1 MEYPQYNPLSDS
13 LPLSDDELQSLDHL
27 LQALPGA
34 AAMNIENLDGYLTA
48 LLVGPIDLSQRPGA
62 DWLPTVW
69 GGDAAEGNAPF
80 ASSKQRKRATLLV
93 LRHLRHLDG
102 QLKDAEKDPGAWQ
115 PIFSVAEVQER
126 EWVDAEDWCAGFLRA
141 VELAPEPWG
150 ALFDDPQLGPALVPI
165 ALLGGDDS
173 ELGEA
178 DAQRLAD
185 PEVCDELSR
194 AAADAVMLLRERRAR
209 SA

>member
-1 MEYPQYNPLSDS
+1 MEYPQYNPLSDN
-13 LPLSDDELQSLDHL
+13 LPLSDDELQALDQM

-34 AAMNIENLDGYLTA
+34 TMNIENLDGYLTA
-48 LLVGPIDLSQRPGA
+48 LLVGPPGLASRPGA
-62 DWLPTVW
+62 EWLPAVW
-69 GGDAAEGNAPF
+69 GGDGEGNAPF

-102 QLKDAEKDPGAWQ
+102 QLQDASEDASAWQ
-115 PIFSVAEVQER
+115 PVFSVAEVDRR

-141 VELAPEPWG
+141 VELAPGPWG
-150 ALFDDPQLGPALVPI
+150 ELFDDAAMGPALVPI

-173 ELGEA
+173 ELSEA
-178 DAQRLAD
+178 DAKRLAD

-194 AAADAVMLLRERRAR
+194 AVVDAVLLLRARAGR
-209 SA
+209 GAG